1 MQVSDSL
8 GENGKS
14 IFERALSL
22 VEELLSGT
30 TEADCT
36 SSPCG
41 DTGEADEAV
50 LHLLEDIGVAR
61 LDARN
66 RLQRLGI
73 RLLEG

>member
-22 VEELLSGT
+22 VEELLSGN

-36 SSPCG
+36 GSSCG
-41 DTGEADEAV
+41 DTEEADEAV